1 MDKIAQ
7 KRRLRNKLREMVNA
21 PTEKLMGVYSPQ
33 FIELMEQL
41 REVDD
46 SIREQAAEL
55 KNLLKLAKTN
65 FNRREYMTAIT
76 YLGQFHDK
84 LEAIDNE
91 LSKLGSAV
99 DIKHHEFLFGDVDQ
113 EHIDY
118 LTNQLSPKLEK
129 RRLSL
134 QEKLKAKESLLPGSK
149 KRASLEKEAGLADW
163 WSNLTTDR
171 GRALAA
177 WEKRFP
183 KESKELKRQT
193 ENIIK
198 DSSSLLDFLVTVF
211 KVLASLRSTRS
222 LEEYL
227 KTADK
232 LKQKYRVYDATF
244 AIFYDTYV
252 KKFVEMQKQ
261 LATKPTTDTE
271 LPASMPS
278 GSAPATIQTPPPE
291 MDLGSMPP
299 TGQQAPTPEALQQP
313 MPEGPR
319 GFPVPFHA
327 RDPKDIP
334 EHVKA
339 WMKQQEE
346 AKQKE
351 QSVLAFA
358 PTQHSPTGH
367 VSLAPSSPTTLQ
379 DQEIELSHVPDTDE
393 KTMVSPT
400 LGLSH
405 RDKPIQV
412 SVEHPQPAAV
422 PTPQTRKSHEAFL
435 QQLNKLADASP
446 FIMAAELIKY
456 ANSIKDEEPDT
467 SEQLLQLSKNILAEG
482 S

>member
-21 PTEKLMGVYSPQ
+21 PTEKLMGAYSPQ
-33 FIELMEQL
+33 FVELMEQL
-41 REVDD
+41 REIDD

-113 EHIDY
+113 DHIDY
-118 LTNQLSPKLEK
+118 LINQLSPKLEK

-134 QEKLKAKESLLPGSK
+134 QQQLKQAPVSK

-171 GRALAA
+171 GRTLAA

-198 DSSSLLDFLVTVF
+198 RSSSLLDFLVTVF

-227 KTADK
+227 KIADK
-232 LKQKYRVYDATF
+232 FKQKYRVYDATF

-261 LATKPTTDTE
+261 LATKPTTDAPIPPDE
-271 LPASMPS
+271 
-278 GSAPATIQTPPPE
+278 SAPGTIQTPAPDME
-291 MDLGSMPP
+291 LGPMPP
-299 TGQQAPTPEALQQP
+299 TGQQVPAPEVFRQTAP
-313 MPEGPR
+313 MPEAPR

-327 RDPKDIP
+327 RDPKDVP

-346 AKQKE
+346 EKKRE
-351 QSVLAFA
+351 QAVLAFA
-358 PTQHSPTGH
+358 PTMYSPIGH
-367 VSLAPSSPTTLQ
+367 VSMTPSSSHNTLK
-379 DQEIELSHVPDTDE
+379 DQEIELSHIPDTDE

-400 LGLSH
+400 LALSH

-412 SVEHPQPAAV
+412 SVEHP
-422 PTPQTRKSHEAFL
+422 PTLPEITPRTQRKSHEHFL

-456 ANSIKDEEPDT
+456 ANSIKDEEPEA